1 MNATERR
8 AHEAQRRGKR
18 AGNAG
23 QPAVG
28 AREVRSGLAELGWR
42 EDGGAPALY
51 RTLAARLVVTL
62 ALLEAEQ
69 GRAEYG
75 LRLLDHAER
84 DVAESDRG
92 HLHSQRGVIL
102 LRMGRWAAA
111 LTELATAEPLAAS
124 DPELL
129 ATVLLNRSV
138 LHLNTF
144 NVQLARDDLKR
155 CALVAAEGRQALLA
169 VKATQNLG
177 YCDLLGGDIPAALQR
192 FDVAARAYQAIAPGI
207 LPGLEIDRARA
218 LLAAGLAGEAA
229 TSLDAAVTALRR
241 QHRDQMLAEAELS
254 RARAAQTAGD
264 LAEARHWAGLA
275 VRRFRA
281 RGNHPWAALA
291 ELTRV
296 SASFD
301 AVRVPDGAPDP
312 MTARTPDDV
321 PAKTSGSHRA
331 YARIARQAQQVAAQL
346 RAHGLPTDA
355 VLADLT
361 AARALAAARRPA
373 DAARCLATIQDRR
386 GLPLDVVLLRQ
397 LARAELAAGAGRTDE
412 ALAELRSGL
421 ATVHARRG
429 QLGSLD
435 LQTGAAAL
443 GAELADLGLRLML
456 DGGSPRQVFSW
467 TERSRAQSFR
477 IRPIRPPTDPHVAAA
492 LTELRQLSFT
502 IRDAELAGAPA
513 DAAHLARRTELQRQ
527 LRERSWGIGGPGA
540 VHGTPDVAAVTAAL
554 AAGGQVLVSLAVQNK
569 QLLAVTI
576 AGNKFRLTHL
586 GHLAPVAEAA
596 RRLTADLDVL
606 ASRHLPARLSAV
618 ISESVKRRVTE
629 LDAALLAPLRPVIG
643 SASDRGV
650 VLIPVG
656 ELAAIPWAMLP
667 SLLGRP
673 FTVCPSA
680 AAWLS
685 ALQASGQPSGLTP
698 GQIAGS
704 PLLVAG
710 PGLAHAV
717 SEVTGIAAIYPGSTP
732 LTGADATVDATLRAL
747 DGTPLAHLA
756 THGHHDHENVL
767 FSRLDLADGPLMAY
781 DVQGLSAPP
790 RHVVLSACDAG
801 RAVVRVGD
809 ELLGFTAALLHI
821 GTPTVISSVTR
832 VADEV
837 AFGLMT
843 AYHQI
848 LSTGT
853 RPATALA
860 HATTSV
866 ATSDAPVTP
875 FVCFGAG

>member
-1 MNATERR
+1 MSATERR
-8 AHEAQRRGKR
+8 AREAQRRGRR

-28 AREVRSGLAELGWR
+28 AREVRAGLAELGWR
-42 EDGGAPALY
+42 EDSGAPALY
-51 RTLAARLVVTL
+51 RTLAARLVITL

-75 LRLLDHAER
+75 LRLLAHAER

-111 LTELATAEPLAAS
+111 LTELATAEPLATS

-129 ATVLLNRSV
+129 ASVLLNRSV

-144 NVQLARDDLKR
+144 NVELARDDLKR
-155 CALVAAEGRQALLA
+155 CALVADEARHTLLA
-169 VKATQNLG
+169 AKATQNLG

-229 TSLDAAVTALRR
+229 TSLDAAITALRR
-241 QHRDQMLAEAELS
+241 QHRDQMLGEAELS
-254 RARAAQTAGD
+254 RAQAAQTTGD
-264 LAEARHWAGLA
+264 LAEARHWASLA

-281 RGNHPWAALA
+281 RGNHAWAALA

-296 SASFD
+296 SALFD
-301 AVRVPDGAPDP
+301 AV
-312 MTARTPDDV
+312 T
-321 PAKTSGSHRA
+321 TSGSHRA
-331 YARIARQAQQVAAQL
+331 YARIATQAQQVAAQL

-361 AARALAAARRPA
+361 AARALAAAGRPA
-373 DAARCLATIQDRR
+373 DAARCLAAIRNRR
-386 GLPLDVVLLRQ
+386 GLPLDAVLLRR
-397 LARAELAAGAGRTDE
+397 LARAELAAGAGRTDA

-429 QLGSLD
+429 QFGSLD

-456 DGGSPRQVFSW
+456 AGGSPRQVFSW

-477 IRPIRPPTDPHVAAA
+477 VLPVRPPTDPHVAAV
-492 LTELRQLSFT
+492 LTELRQLSFR
-502 IRDAELAGAPA
+502 IRDAELAGAPP

-540 VHGTPDVAAVTAAL
+540 VHATPDVAAVTAAL
-554 AAGGQVLVSLAVQNK
+554 AVSGQVLVSLAVHDK

-606 ASRHLPARLSAV
+606 AGLHLPARLSAV

-643 SASDRGV
+643 SASDLGV

-790 RHVVLSACDAG
+790 RQVVLSACDAG

-843 AYHQI
+843 AYHQV
-848 LSTGT
+848 LSTGS

-860 HATTSV
+860 LATTSV
-866 ATSDAPVTP
+866 ATSDAPVAP

>member
-1 MNATERR
+1 VSATERR
-8 AHEAQRRGKR
+8 AREAQRRGRR

-28 AREVRSGLAELGWR
+28 AREVRAGLAELGWR
-42 EDGGAPALY
+42 EDSGAPALY
-51 RTLAARLVVTL
+51 RTLAARLVITL

-75 LRLLDHAER
+75 LRLLARAER

-129 ATVLLNRSV
+129 ASVLLNRSV

-144 NVQLARDDLKR
+144 NVELARDDLKR
-155 CALVAAEGRQALLA
+155 CALVADEARHALLA
-169 VKATQNLG
+169 AKATQNLG
-177 YCDLLGGDIPAALQR
+177 YCDLLGGDIPAALHR
-192 FDVAARAYQAIAPGI
+192 FDVAARAYQVIAPGI

-229 TSLDAAVTALRR
+229 ASLDAAITALRR

-254 RARAAQTAGD
+254 RAQAAQTTGD
-264 LAEARHWAGLA
+264 LAEARHWASLA
-275 VRRFRA
+275 GRRFRA
-281 RGNHPWAALA
+281 RGNHAWAALA

-296 SASFD
+296 SALFD
-301 AVRVPDGAPDP
+301 A
-312 MTARTPDDV
+312 AR
-321 PAKTSGSHRA
+321 TSGSHQA
-331 YARIARQAQQVAAQL
+331 YARIAAQAQQVAAQL

-361 AARALAAARRPA
+361 AARALAAAGRPA
-373 DAARCLATIQDRR
+373 DAAHCLAAIRNRR
-386 GLPLDVVLLRQ
+386 GLPLDAVLLRR
-397 LARAELAAGAGRTDE
+397 LTRAELAAGAGRTDA

-429 QLGSLD
+429 QFGSLD
-435 LQTGAAAL
+435 LQTGAAVL

-456 DGGSPRQVFSW
+456 AGGSPRQVFSW

-477 IRPIRPPTDPHVAAA
+477 VLPVRPPADPHVAAV
-492 LTELRQLSFT
+492 LTELRQLSFR
-502 IRDAELAGAPA
+502 IRDAELAGTPPG
-513 DAAHLARRTELQRQ
+513 AAHLARRTELQRE

-540 VHGTPDVAAVTAAL
+540 VHATPDVAAVTAAL
-554 AAGGQVLVSLAVQNK
+554 TVSGQVLVSLAVHDK

-586 GHLAPVAEAA
+586 GPLAPVAEAA

-606 ASRHLPARLSAV
+606 AGRRLPARLSAV
-618 ISESVKRRVTE
+618 ISESVKRRVME

-685 ALQASGQPSGLTP
+685 AVQASGQPPGRTP
-698 GQIAGS
+698 GQTPGQTGGS

-710 PGLAHAV
+710 PGLGHAV

-732 LTGADATVDATLRAL
+732 LTGAGATVDATLRAL
-747 DGTPLAHLA
+747 DGSPLAHLA
-756 THGHHDHENVL
+756 THGHHDQENVL

-843 AYHQI
+843 AYHQV

-860 HATTSV
+860 LATASV

>member
-1 MNATERR
+1 VSVTERR
-8 AHEAQRRGKR
+8 AIEAQRRGRR

-28 AREVRSGLAELGWR
+28 AREVRAGLAELGWR
-42 EDGGAPALY
+42 EDSGAPALY
-51 RTLAARLVVTL
+51 RTLAARLVITL

-69 GRAEYG
+69 GRAEHG
-75 LRLLDHAER
+75 LRLLTHAER

-111 LTELATAEPLAAS
+111 LTELATAEPLATS

-129 ATVLLNRSV
+129 ASVLLNRSV

-144 NVQLARDDLKR
+144 NVELARDDLKR
-155 CALVAAEGRQALLA
+155 CALVADEARHTLLA
-169 VKATQNLG
+169 AKATQNLG

-229 TSLDAAVTALRR
+229 TSLDAAITALRR
-241 QHRDQMLAEAELS
+241 QHRDQMLGEAELS
-254 RARAAQTAGD
+254 RAQAAQTTGD
-264 LAEARHWAGLA
+264 LAEARRWASLA
-275 VRRFRA
+275 ARRFRA
-281 RGNHPWAALA
+281 RGNHAWAALA

-301 AVRVPDGAPDP
+301 A
-312 MTARTPDDV
+312 
-321 PAKTSGSHRA
+321 AKTSGSHRA
-331 YARIARQAQQVAAQL
+331 YARIATQAQQVAAQL

-361 AARALAAARRPA
+361 AARALAAAGRPA
-373 DAARCLATIQDRR
+373 DAARCLAAIRERR
-386 GLPLDVVLLRQ
+386 GLPLDAVLLRR
-397 LARAELAAGAGRTDE
+397 LARAELSAGAGRTDA

-429 QLGSLD
+429 QFGSLD

-456 DGGSPRQVFSW
+456 AGGSPRQVFSW

-477 IRPIRPPTDPHVAAA
+477 IHPVRPPTDPHVAAV
-492 LTELRQLSFT
+492 LTELRQLSFR
-502 IRDAELAGAPA
+502 IRDAELAGAPL

-527 LRERSWGIGGPGA
+527 LRERSWGLGGPGA
-540 VHGTPDVAAVTAAL
+540 VHATPDVAAVSAAL
-554 AAGGQVLVSLAVQNK
+554 DVSGQVLVSLAVHDK

-576 AGNKFRLTHL
+576 ADNNFRLTHL

-606 ASRHLPARLSAV
+606 AGRHLPARLSAV

-667 SLLGRP
+667 SVRGRP

-685 ALQASGQPSGLTP
+685 ALQASGQMSGLTP
-698 GQIAGS
+698 GQTVRQTGGS

-710 PGLAHAV
+710 PGLGYAV

-756 THGHHDHENVL
+756 THGHHDQENVL
-767 FSRLDLADGPLMAY
+767 FSRLDLTDGPLMAY

-790 RHVVLSACDAG
+790 RQVVLSACDAG

-843 AYHQI
+843 AYHQV

-860 HATTSV
+860 LATTSV
-866 ATSDAPVTP
+866 ATSDAPVAP

>member
-1 MNATERR
+1 VR
-8 AHEAQRRGKR
+8 A
-18 AGNAG
+18 
-23 QPAVG
+23 
-28 AREVRSGLAELGWR
+28 GLAELGWR
-42 EDGGAPALY
+42 EDSGAPALY
-51 RTLAARLVVTL
+51 RTLAARLVITL

-75 LRLLDHAER
+75 LRLLAHAER

-111 LTELATAEPLAAS
+111 LTELATAEPLATG

-129 ATVLLNRSV
+129 ASVLLNRSV

-144 NVQLARDDLKR
+144 NVELARDDLKR
-155 CALVAAEGRQALLA
+155 CALVADEARHTLLA
-169 VKATQNLG
+169 AKATQNLG

-229 TSLDAAVTALRR
+229 TSLDAAITALRR

-254 RARAAQTAGD
+254 RAQAAQTTGD
-264 LAEARHWAGLA
+264 LAEARHWASLA

-281 RGNHPWAALA
+281 RGNHAWAALA

-301 AVRVPDGAPDP
+301 AAKFDA
-312 MTARTPDDV
+312 
-321 PAKTSGSHRA
+321 AKTSESHRA
-331 YARIARQAQQVAAQL
+331 YARCATQAQQVAAQL

-361 AARALAAARRPA
+361 AARALAAAGRAA
-373 DAARCLATIQDRR
+373 DAARCLAAIRDRR
-386 GLPLDVVLLRQ
+386 GLPLDAVLLRR
-397 LARAELAAGAGRTDE
+397 LARAELAAGAGRTDA

-429 QLGSLD
+429 QFGSLD

-456 DGGSPRQVFSW
+456 SCGSPRQVFSW

-477 IRPIRPPTDPHVAAA
+477 VLPVRPPADPHVAAV
-492 LTELRQLSFT
+492 LTELRQLSFR
-502 IRDAELAGAPA
+502 IRDAELAGAPP

-540 VHGTPDVAAVTAAL
+540 VHATPDVAAVTAAL
-554 AAGGQVLVSLAVQNK
+554 AVTGQALVSLAVHDK

-586 GHLAPVAEAA
+586 GPLAPVAEAA

-606 ASRHLPARLSAV
+606 AGRHLPARLSVV

-629 LDAALLAPLRPVIG
+629 LDAALLAPLRPVLG

-656 ELAAIPWAMLP
+656 ELATIPWAMLP

-685 ALQASGQPSGLTP
+685 AVQASGQPSGLTP
-698 GQIAGS
+698 GQTVRQTGGS

-710 PGLAHAV
+710 PGLGHAV

-747 DGTPLAHLA
+747 DGIPLAHLA

-790 RHVVLSACDAG
+790 RQVVLSACDAG

-843 AYHQI
+843 AYHQV

-860 HATTSV
+860 LATTSV
-866 ATSDAPVTP
+866 ATSDAPVAP

>member
-1 MNATERR
+1 MSATERR
-8 AHEAQRRGKR
+8 AREAQRRGRR

-28 AREVRSGLAELGWR
+28 AREVRAGLAELGWR
-42 EDGGAPALY
+42 EDSGAPALY
-51 RTLAARLVVTL
+51 RTLAARLVITL

-75 LRLLDHAER
+75 LRLLADAER

-111 LTELATAEPLAAS
+111 LTELATAEPLATS

-129 ATVLLNRSV
+129 ASVLLNRSV

-144 NVQLARDDLKR
+144 NVELARDDLKR
-155 CALVAAEGRQALLA
+155 CALVADEARHTLLA
-169 VKATQNLG
+169 AKATQNLG
-177 YCDLLGGDIPAALQR
+177 YCDLLGGDIPAALRR

-229 TSLDAAVTALRR
+229 TSLDAAITALRR
-241 QHRDQMLAEAELS
+241 QHRDQMLGEAELS
-254 RARAAQTAGD
+254 RAQAAQTTGD
-264 LAEARHWAGLA
+264 LAEARHWASLA

-281 RGNHPWAALA
+281 RGNHAWAALA

-301 AVRVPDGAPDP
+301 A
-312 MTARTPDDV
+312 
-321 PAKTSGSHRA
+321 AKTSGSHRA
-331 YARIARQAQQVAAQL
+331 CARIATQAQQVAAQL

-361 AARALAAARRPA
+361 AARALAAAGRPA
-373 DAARCLATIQDRR
+373 DAARCLAAIRNRR
-386 GLPLDVVLLRQ
+386 GLPLDAVLLRR
-397 LARAELAAGAGRTDE
+397 LARAELAAGAGRTDS

-435 LQTGAAAL
+435 LQTGTAVL

-456 DGGSPRQVFSW
+456 ASGSPRQVFSW

-477 IRPIRPPTDPHVAAA
+477 VLPVRPPTDPHVAAV
-492 LTELRQLSFT
+492 LTELRQLSFR
-502 IRDAELAGAPA
+502 IRDAELAGAPP

-540 VHGTPDVAAVTAAL
+540 VHATPDVAAVTAAL
-554 AAGGQVLVSLAVQNK
+554 AVNGQVLVSLAVHDK

-606 ASRHLPARLSAV
+606 AGLHLPARLSAV

-643 SASDRGV
+643 SASDLGV

-685 ALQASGQPSGLTP
+685 AVQASGQRTGLTP
-698 GQIAGS
+698 GQTAGS

-710 PGLAHAV
+710 PGLGHAV

-790 RHVVLSACDAG
+790 RQVVLSACDAG

-860 HATTSV
+860 LATTSV
-866 ATSDAPVTP
+866 ATSGAPVTP

>member
-1 MNATERR
+1 MSATERR
-8 AHEAQRRGKR
+8 AREAQRRGRR

-28 AREVRSGLAELGWR
+28 AREVRAGLAELGWR
-42 EDGGAPALY
+42 EDSGAPALY
-51 RTLAARLVVTL
+51 RTLAARLVITL

-75 LRLLDHAER
+75 LRLLAHAER

-111 LTELATAEPLAAS
+111 LTELATAEPLATS

-129 ATVLLNRSV
+129 ASVLLNRSV

-144 NVQLARDDLKR
+144 NVELARDDLKR
-155 CALVAAEGRQALLA
+155 CALVADEARHTLLA
-169 VKATQNLG
+169 AKATQNLG
-177 YCDLLGGDIPAALQR
+177 YCDLLGGDIPAALHR

-229 TSLDAAVTALRR
+229 TSLDAAITALRR
-241 QHRDQMLAEAELS
+241 QHRDQMLGEAELS
-254 RARAAQTAGD
+254 RAQAAQTTGD
-264 LAEARHWAGLA
+264 LAEARHWASLA

-281 RGNHPWAALA
+281 RGNHAWAALA

-296 SASFD
+296 SALFN
-301 AVRVPDGAPDP
+301 AV
-312 MTARTPDDV
+312 T
-321 PAKTSGSHRA
+321 TSGSHRA
-331 YARIARQAQQVAAQL
+331 YARIATQAQQVAAQL

-361 AARALAAARRPA
+361 AARALAAAGRPA
-373 DAARCLATIQDRR
+373 DAARCLAAIRNRR
-386 GLPLDVVLLRQ
+386 GLPLDAVLLRR
-397 LARAELAAGAGRTDE
+397 LVRAELAAGAGRPDA

-429 QLGSLD
+429 QFGSLD

-456 DGGSPRQVFSW
+456 AGGSPRQVFSW

-477 IRPIRPPTDPHVAAA
+477 VLPVRPPTDPHVAAV
-492 LTELRQLSFT
+492 LTELRQLSFR
-502 IRDAELAGAPA
+502 IRDAELAGAPP

-540 VHGTPDVAAVTAAL
+540 VHATPDVAAVTAAL
-554 AAGGQVLVSLAVQNK
+554 AVSGQVLVSLAVHDK

-606 ASRHLPARLSAV
+606 AWHLPARLSAV

-643 SASDRGV
+643 SASDLGV

-698 GQIAGS
+698 DQIAGS

-732 LTGADATVDATLRAL
+732 LTGADATVEATLRAL

-790 RHVVLSACDAG
+790 RQVVLSACDAG

-843 AYHQI
+843 AYHQV
-848 LSTGT
+848 LSTGS

-860 HATTSV
+860 LATTSV
-866 ATSDAPVTP
+866 ATSDAPVAP

>member
-1 MNATERR
+1 MSATERR
-8 AHEAQRRGKR
+8 AREAQRRGRR

-28 AREVRSGLAELGWR
+28 AREVRAGLAELGWR
-42 EDGGAPALY
+42 EDSGAPALY
-51 RTLAARLVVTL
+51 RTLAARLVITL

-75 LRLLDHAER
+75 LRLLAHAER

-102 LRMGRWAAA
+102 LRMGRWETA
-111 LTELATAEPLAAS
+111 LTELATAEPLATS

-129 ATVLLNRSV
+129 ASVLLNRSV

-144 NVQLARDDLKR
+144 NVELARDDLKR
-155 CALVAAEGRQALLA
+155 CALVADEARHTLLA
-169 VKATQNLG
+169 AKATQNLG
-177 YCDLLGGDIPAALQR
+177 YCDLLGGDVPAALQR

-229 TSLDAAVTALRR
+229 TSLDAAITALRR

-254 RARAAQTAGD
+254 RAQAAQTTGD
-264 LAEARHWAGLA
+264 LAEARHWASLA
-275 VRRFRA
+275 ARRFRA
-281 RGNHPWAALA
+281 RGNHAWAALA

-301 AVRVPDGAPDP
+301 A
-312 MTARTPDDV
+312 
-321 PAKTSGSHRA
+321 AKASGSHRA
-331 YARIARQAQQVAAQL
+331 YARIAAQAQQIAAQL

-361 AARALAAARRPA
+361 AARALIAAGRPA
-373 DAARCLATIQDRR
+373 DAARCLAAIRDRR
-386 GLPLDVVLLRQ
+386 GLPLDAVLLRR
-397 LARAELAAGAGRTDE
+397 LARAELAAGAGRTDA

-429 QLGSLD
+429 QFGSLD
-435 LQTGAAAL
+435 LQTGAGVL

-456 DGGSPRQVFSW
+456 AGGSPRQVFSW

-477 IRPIRPPTDPHVAAA
+477 VLPVRPPADRHVAAV
-492 LTELRQLSFT
+492 LTELRQLSFR
-502 IRDAELAGAPA
+502 IRDAELAGAPP

-540 VHGTPDVAAVTAAL
+540 VHATPDVAAVTAAL
-554 AAGGQVLVSLAVQNK
+554 AASGQVLVSLAVHAK

-576 AGNKFRLTHL
+576 AGNKFRLTRL
-586 GHLAPVAEAA
+586 GHLAPVAEAG

-606 ASRHLPARLSAV
+606 AGRRLPARLSAV

-643 SASDRGV
+643 SASDVGV

-685 ALQASGQPSGLTP
+685 ALQRSGQPSGLTP
-698 GQIAGS
+698 GQTVGQTAGS

-710 PGLAHAV
+710 PGLGHAV
-717 SEVTGIAAIYPGSTP
+717 SEVTRIAAIYPGSTP

-801 RAVVRVGD
+801 RAVVRAGD

-843 AYHQI
+843 AYHQV

-853 RPATALA
+853 GPAAALA
-860 HATTSV
+860 LATTSV

>member
-1 MNATERR
+1 M
-8 AHEAQRRGKR
+8 R

-28 AREVRSGLAELGWR
+28 AREVRAGLAELGWR

-51 RTLAARLVVTL
+51 RTLAARLILTL

-69 GRAEYG
+69 GKAEYG

-124 DPELL
+124 DSELL

-169 VKATQNLG
+169 AKATQNLG

-207 LPGLEIDRARA
+207 LPGLEIDQARA

-229 TSLDAAVTALRR
+229 TSLDAAITALRR

-264 LAEARHWAGLA
+264 LAEARHWASLA

-281 RGNHPWAALA
+281 RGNHAWAALA

-301 AVRVPDGAPDP
+301 AA
-312 MTARTPDDV
+312 T
-321 PAKTSGSHRA
+321 TSGSHRA
-331 YARIARQAQQVAAQL
+331 YARIAAQAQQVAAQL
-346 RAHGLPTDA
+346 RARGLPTDA

-361 AARALAAARRPA
+361 AARALAAAGRPA
-373 DAARCLATIQDRR
+373 DAARCLAAIRNRR
-386 GLPLDVVLLRQ
+386 GLPLDAMLLRR
-397 LARAELAAGAGRTDE
+397 LARAELAAGAGRTNA

-429 QLGSLD
+429 QFGSLD

-456 DGGSPRQVFSW
+456 AGGSPRQVFSW

-477 IRPIRPPTDPHVAAA
+477 VLPVRPPADPHVAAV
-492 LTELRQLSFT
+492 LTELRQLSFR
-502 IRDAELAGAPA
+502 IRDAELAGAPP
-513 DAAHLARRTELQRQ
+513 DPAHLARRTELQRQ

-540 VHGTPDVAAVTAAL
+540 VHATPDVAAVTAAL
-554 AAGGQVLVSLAVQNK
+554 AVSGQVLVSLAVHDK

-576 AGNKFRLTHL
+576 AGNRFRLTHL
-586 GHLAPVAEAA
+586 GHLTPVAEAA

-606 ASRHLPARLSAV
+606 AGRHLPARLSAV
-618 ISESVKRRVTE
+618 ISESVRHRVTE

-643 SASDRGV
+643 SVSDLGV

-667 SLLGRP
+667 SLFGRP

-685 ALQASGQPSGLTP
+685 AVRASGKPSGPTP
-698 GQIAGS
+698 GQTPGQTGGS

-710 PGLAHAV
+710 PGLGHAV

-756 THGHHDHENVL
+756 THGHHDQENVL

-843 AYHQI
+843 AYHQV

-860 HATTSV
+860 LATTSV
-866 ATSDAPVTP
+866 ATSDAPVAP

>member
-1 MNATERR
+1 MSATERR
-8 AHEAQRRGKR
+8 AREAQRRGRR

-28 AREVRSGLAELGWR
+28 AREVRAGLAELGWR
-42 EDGGAPALY
+42 EDSGAPALY
-51 RTLAARLVVTL
+51 RTLAARLVITL

-75 LRLLDHAER
+75 LRLLAHAER

-111 LTELATAEPLAAS
+111 LTELATAEPLATS

-129 ATVLLNRSV
+129 ASVLLNRSV

-144 NVQLARDDLKR
+144 NVELARDDLKR
-155 CALVAAEGRQALLA
+155 CALVADEARHTLLA
-169 VKATQNLG
+169 AKATQNLG

-229 TSLDAAVTALRR
+229 TSLDAAITALRR
-241 QHRDQMLAEAELS
+241 QHRDQMLGEAELS
-254 RARAAQTAGD
+254 RAQAAQTTGD
-264 LAEARHWAGLA
+264 LAEARHWASLA

-281 RGNHPWAALA
+281 RGNHAWAALA

-296 SASFD
+296 SALFD
-301 AVRVPDGAPDP
+301 AV
-312 MTARTPDDV
+312 T
-321 PAKTSGSHRA
+321 TSGSHRA
-331 YARIARQAQQVAAQL
+331 YARIATQAQQVAAQL

-361 AARALAAARRPA
+361 AARALAAAGRPA
-373 DAARCLATIQDRR
+373 DAARCLAAIRNRR
-386 GLPLDVVLLRQ
+386 GLPLDAVLLRR
-397 LARAELAAGAGRTDE
+397 LARAELAAGAGRTDA

-429 QLGSLD
+429 QFGSLD

-456 DGGSPRQVFSW
+456 AGGSPRQVFSW

-477 IRPIRPPTDPHVAAA
+477 VLPVRPPTDPHVAAV
-492 LTELRQLSFT
+492 LTELRQLSFR
-502 IRDAELAGAPA
+502 IRDAELAGAPP

-540 VHGTPDVAAVTAAL
+540 VHATPDVAAVTAAL
-554 AAGGQVLVSLAVQNK
+554 AVSGQVLVSLAVHDK

-606 ASRHLPARLSAV
+606 AGLHLPARLSAV

-643 SASDRGV
+643 SASDLGV

-790 RHVVLSACDAG
+790 RQVVLSACDAG

-843 AYHQI
+843 AYHQV

-860 HATTSV
+860 LATTSV
-866 ATSDAPVTP
+866 ATSDAPVAP